1 MRTASAAAMNDD
13 ERLKR
18 DEATVLRDFWRKFGR
33 LAARIPFAED
43 LLTAYY
49 CAFDRPTP
57 THVRVALIGAL
68 AYFISPFDFI
78 PDMLP
83 IVGLTDDAAVIAGA
97 IKLVWDNIKPEHR
110 DAAHEAL
117 ERLSETAEGLKLSR
131 LQHHLA
137 HHLAVGDVFQRLRRV
152 GQRIG
157 GVHMGAELALGAPAQ
172 EIGDV
177 GAMRCRLALGP

>member
-1 MRTASAAAMNDD
+1 MRSASATAMNDD

-33 LAARIPFAED
+33 LAAQIPFAED

-49 CAFDRPTP
+49 CAFDRRTP

-68 AYFISPFDFI
+68 LYFISPFDLI

-97 IKLVWDNIKPEHR
+97 IKLVWDQIKPEHR
-110 DAAHEAL
+110 DAARDAL
-117 ERLSETAEGLKLSR
+117 ARMSKTSGT
-131 LQHHLA
+131 
-137 HHLAVGDVFQRLRRV
+137 
-152 GQRIG
+152 
-157 GVHMGAELALGAPAQ
+157 
-172 EIGDV
+172 
-177 GAMRCRLALGP
+177 